1 MKKTIKRT
9 LSVVISL
16 VMVCVL
22 FAGCG
27 KTTDAKKSVNTSGV
41 ASEKEFNVNPE
52 DYRGKTVTYVTWK
65 DPKLNED
72 GKVVDDFEKKY
83 GIKVKIDLVDQ
94 HSYVSTIAASI
105 SAGTQGDVIFVNGT
119 FPGSL
124 SVMQPL
130 DKAKLNLNDP
140 IWNKTTLQKSTVEGH
155 PYLVDTIS
163 NVWSE
168 VDICL
173 YNKALF
179 EQNGITTP
187 TEYYEAG
194 NWTME
199 TFKKACQDITALGK
213 GYIGATVLGEIFMGI
228 CGTSTYKYQN
238 GKFKTNINQRYYD
251 ATTLMS
257 QMFNDG
263 LISPTRK
270 DFNGGKVGMALTN
283 CFGLKRTGYYS
294 DMNSDTIA
302 ATYLPRYDANSKQVN
317 TGIYRG
323 WGLIKGAKNPEAA
336 GIFLREYLDVN
347 NYDLDATFHNKD
359 VENFFFKITGEAND
373 IDYYYTEGMA
383 VATGKTEKEIKYFEM
398 WSFRDSPDQVR
409 GYIDKYLP
417 TLNYIVEQT
426 NKMVESER
434 KWLVDN
440 YGKK

>member
-1 MKKTIKRT
+1 MKNIFKRT
-9 LSVVISL
+9 LSMALVL
-16 VMVCVL
+16 VMICAF

-27 KTTDAKKSVNTSGV
+27 EKTESNKSNNTAGVSAEKK
-41 ASEKEFNVNPE
+41 FNVNPE
-52 DYRGKTVTYVTWK
+52 DYRGTSVTYVTWK
-65 DPKLNED
+65 DPNLNED
-72 GKVVDDFEKKY
+72 GKVVESFKEKY
-83 GIKVKIDLVDQ
+83 GIDVKIDMVDQ
-94 HSYVSTIAASI
+94 HTYVSTIAASI
-105 SAGTQGDVIFVNGT
+105 ASGTQGDVIFVNGT

-124 SVMQPL
+124 TVMQPL
-130 DKAKLNLNDP
+130 DNAKLNLEDP
-140 IWNKTTLQKSTVEGH
+140 IWNQTTLQKSSVEGH

-173 YNKALF
+173 YNKSLF

-187 TEYYEAG
+187 EEYYEAG

-199 TFKKACQDITALGK
+199 TFKKACQDIVALGK

-228 CGTSTYKYQN
+228 CGAGTYKYEN
-238 GKFKTNINQRYYD
+238 GKFETNINQRYYD

-270 DFNGGKVGMALTN
+270 DFNGGKVGMSLTN
-283 CFGLKRTGYYS
+283 CYGLKRTGYYS
-294 DMNSDTIA
+294 DMNSDIIA
-302 ATYLPRYDANSKQVN
+302 ATYLPRYDENSEQIN

-323 WGLIKGAKNPEAA
+323 WGLIRGAKNPEAA

-359 VENFFFKITGEAND
+359 VENFFFKVTGEASN

-383 VATGKTEKEIKYFEM
+383 VATGKNEKELKYFEQ

-426 NKMVESER
+426 NGMVESEN
-434 KWLVDN
+434 KWLVEN
-440 YGKK
+440 FGKK